1 MDRRTFLKIAGMGSM
16 AFAAGCSPDP
26 DRKLFSLVHA
36 PDDMVTGAPQWYAT
50 TCRECPAGCG
60 VIAKNREGRVIKLEG
75 NPEHPVNQG
84 ALCMRGQA
92 ALQGL
97 YNPDRIQSPLL
108 KEKNGWRAVTND
120 EALAVIR
127 RKTAAA
133 ARKGPEGV
141 QFWTDVMGA
150 PLFDLAAETMAG
162 WNAAAPMVYEP
173 FGYDALK
180 AANETVFGIDGLFAY
195 RLEAADVLVS
205 FGADFLETWLSP
217 VSYARQF
224 KTMHRVR
231 KGRKGLFFH
240 VGPFE
245 SLTGANADAWVACR
259 PDTETIIALSLI
271 QIGLDVG
278 RAEHLPF
285 GLKNVIETIVTR
297 YPRAAM
303 LEQTGVPSPVF
314 DRLATRL
321 FQAQNPLVLGTGA
334 GAHGVNGYATNVA
347 VNLLNY
353 ILNPQMPLLAFEQR
367 YRVETAARRPA
378 VRQALDDL
386 RDGQTDVLLINNANP
401 VYALPPDSGVAA
413 TLQDPSVYVVSFSN
427 VMDETTALA
436 DLVLPVRAPLESWD
450 AYEGVAGA
458 VGIQQPTLGRFSNAP
473 ALGDVL
479 LATALS
485 TATSVDN
492 FKTYLPQALGQRY
505 GGIDNIADWVSVL
518 QTGGLFTIPRA
529 VAPPSDPSRIEPAVV
544 AQAFDGLA
552 ERPKGPVLI
561 AAPSIRYF
569 DGRGANKS
577 WLNEIPDPLTEIAW
591 QTAVLMHPDTAADF
605 KVSEGGLVALK
616 SEQET
621 VEAPVYDWEGVVSG
635 VMVMSAGQ
643 GHTGLGRS
651 ARDKGSNPFRLLS
664 SLPGKATDGTSFMA
678 QPLTVKATG
687 KSVALAITSGSRVQH
702 GRKIALQTSLEA
714 LRHPEEH
721 HKPGLTMWDFP
732 LTLPIPEGYDHKRD
746 FYPPHDHDG
755 YRWAMVVD
763 LDRCIGCSA
772 CAAACYAENNIGVVG
787 QERIAEGREM
797 AWLQI
802 QRYQA
807 DDNGARLT
815 FLPMMCQQCDNAP
828 CESVCPVYAPHH
840 NKEGINN
847 QIYNRCIGTRFCSQ
861 NCPYKVRRFN
871 WFSWE
876 WPKPLNLQLNPDVTV
891 RAKGVME
898 KCSFCIQR
906 IKAAHN
912 VAKNEKRPI
921 RDGEVMTACM
931 QTCPTGAI
939 AFGSLMDPESQVRKL
954 VDDPRAYQV
963 MGYVNTK
970 PAVIYLKKVVQ
981 EV

>member
-36 PDDMVTGAPQWYAT
+36 PDDMVVGEPQWYAT

-75 NPEHPVNQG
+75 NPGHPVNRG
-84 ALCMRGQA
+84 NLCMRGQA

-97 YNPDRIQSPLL
+97 YDPDRIQSPLL
-108 KEKNGWRAVTND
+108 KEKNGWRAVTHD
-120 EALAVIR
+120 EALAAIR
-127 RKTAAA
+127 RKTDAA
-133 ARKGPEGV
+133 ARKGPERV

-150 PLFDLAAETMAG
+150 PLYDLAAETMAG

-180 AANETVFGIDGLFAY
+180 AANETLFGIDGLFAY
-195 RLEAADVLVS
+195 RMEAADVLVS

-224 KTMHRVR
+224 KTMHRMR

-240 VGPFE
+240 VGAFQ

-285 GLKNVIETIVTR
+285 GLKDALETIVTR
-297 YPRAAM
+297 YPKATM
-303 LEQTGVPSPVF
+303 LEQTGVPGPVF
-314 DRLATRL
+314 DRLAIRL

-334 GAHGVNGYATNVA
+334 GAHGANGYATNVA

-353 ILNPQMPLLAFEQR
+353 ILNPKLPLFAFEQR
-367 YRVETAARRPA
+367 YRVETVARRPMI
-378 VRQALDDL
+378 RQAIDDL
-386 RDGQTDVLLINNANP
+386 HDGQTDVLLINNANP
-401 VYALPPDSGVAA
+401 VYSLPPDTGVAA
-413 TLQDPSVYVVSFSN
+413 ALQDPSVYVISFSN
-427 VMDETTALA
+427 AMDETTALA
-436 DLVLPVRAPLESWD
+436 DLVLPVRTPLESWD
-450 AYEGVAGA
+450 AYEGITGA

-473 ALGDVL
+473 DLGDVL

-485 TATSVDN
+485 TETAVDS
-492 FKTYLPQALGQRY
+492 FKAYLPYAINRRY
-505 GGIDNIADWVSVL
+505 GGIDQIAEWVSVL
-518 QTGGLFTIPRA
+518 QTGGLFTPPPA

-544 AQAFDGLA
+544 AQAFDGLVD
-552 ERPKGPVLI
+552 RPREPVLI

-577 WLNEIPDPLTEIAW
+577 WLNEIPDSLTQIAW
-591 QTAVLMHPDTAADF
+591 QTPVLMHPDTAADL
-605 KVSEGGLVALK
+605 KVTEGDLVTLQG
-616 SEQET
+616 EGERL
-621 VEAPVYDWEGVVSG
+621 EAPVYHWGGVIPG
-635 VMVMSAGQ
+635 VMIMAVGQ
-643 GHTGLGRS
+643 GHTGLGRY
-651 ARDKGSNPFRLLS
+651 ARNKGRNPFRLLRDAPQT
-664 SLPGKATDGTSFMA
+664 PGSGVQFMTHPITAQATGTS
-678 QPLTVKATG
+678 VKLAT
-687 KSVALAITSGSRVQH
+687 TSGSRVQH
-702 GRKIALQTSLEA
+702 DRKIALQISLQE
-714 LRHPEEH
+714 LRKPTDHG
-721 HKPGLTMWDFP
+721 KPGLTMWDFP

-746 FYPPHDHDG
+746 FYPPHDHEG

-763 LDRCIGCSA
+763 LDRCIGCNA

-787 QERIAEGREM
+787 QERIVEGREM
-797 AWLQI
+797 AWLQV
-802 QRYQA
+802 QRYQ
-807 DDNGARLT
+807 DNENGARVR

-871 WFSWE
+871 WYSWE
-876 WPKPLNLQLNPDVTV
+876 WPKPLDLQLNPDVTV

-912 VAKNEKRPI
+912 VAKNEKRSI
-921 RDGEVMTACM
+921 RDGEVVTACM

-963 MGYVNTK
+963 MGYINTK

>member
-16 AFAAGCSPDP
+16 AFATGCSPDP
-26 DRKLFSLVHA
+26 DRKLFSPVHA
-36 PDDMVTGAPQWYAT
+36 PEDMITGQPQWYAS

-60 VIAKNREGRVIKLEG
+60 VIAKNREGRIIKLEG
-75 NPEHPVNQG
+75 NPAHPVNQG

-97 YNPDRIQSPLL
+97 YDPDRIQGPRV
-108 KEKNGWRAVTND
+108 KENNAWRRVTND
-120 EALAVIR
+120 AAIALVR
-127 RKTAAA
+127 RKTAMA
-133 ARKGPEGV
+133 ARKGPERI
-141 QFWTDVMGA
+141 QFLTEVMGA
-150 PLFDLAAETMAG
+150 PLQDLATETMAS
-162 WNAAAPMVYEP
+162 WNASGPTVYEP

-180 AANETVFGIDGLFAY
+180 AANEALFGIDGLFAY
-195 RLEAADVLVS
+195 RMEAADVLVS

-217 VSYARQF
+217 VAYARQF
-224 KTMHRVR
+224 KTMHRIR

-240 VGPFE
+240 VAPFQ
-245 SLTGANADAWVACR
+245 SLTGANADAWVPCR
-259 PDTETIIALSLI
+259 PETETLVALALI

-278 RAEHLPF
+278 RADHLPF
-285 GLKNVIETIVTR
+285 SLKQVLETIVTR
-297 YPRAAM
+297 YPKATM
-303 LEQTGVPSPVF
+303 LTQTGVPGPVF

-321 FQAQNPLVLGTGA
+321 FQAQKPLVLGTGA
-334 GAHGVNGYATNVA
+334 GAHGANGFATNLA

-353 ILNPQMPLLAFEQR
+353 ILNPTLPLFAFEQR

-378 VRQALDDL
+378 IRHLVDGL
-386 RDGQTDVLLINNANP
+386 RDGETDVLLIHQANP
-401 VYALPPDSGVAA
+401 VHTLPPDSEIAA
-413 TLQDPSVYVVSFSN
+413 ALQDPSVYVISFSN
-427 VMDETTALA
+427 YMDETTALA
-436 DLVLPVRAPLESWD
+436 DLVLPVKTPLESWD

-458 VGIQQPTLGRFSNAP
+458 VGIQQPTLGQLHADP

-479 LATALS
+479 LATTMAAQS
-485 TATSVDN
+485 PADSY
-492 FKTYLPQALGQRY
+492 KKYLPRALNQRH
-505 GGIDNIADWVSVL
+505 GGIHQAADWVGVL
-518 QTGGLFTIPRA
+518 QTGGLFTPPPASPPGDPGRIDPA
-529 VAPPSDPSRIEPAVV
+529 LVARVFA
-544 AQAFDGLA
+544 GLVD
-552 ERPKGPVLI
+552 RPQGKVLI

-577 WLNEIPDPLTEIAW
+577 WLNEIPDPLTKIAW
-591 QTAVLMHPDTAADF
+591 QTAVLMHPETAVDL
-605 KVSEGGLVALK
+605 KLTEGDLVTLK
-616 SEQET
+616 GERET
-621 VEAPVYDWEGVVSG
+621 LEAPVYDWEGVIPG
-635 VMVMSAGQ
+635 VMVMAAGQ
-643 GHTGLGRS
+643 GHTNLGRY
-651 ARDKGSNPFRLLS
+651 ARKKGGNPLRLLS
-664 SLPGKATDGTSFMA
+664 GVGEDADGHPSFMA
-678 QPLTVKATG
+678 YPIAAQASG
-687 KSVALAITSGSRVQH
+687 KSEALAMTAGSRIQH
-702 GRKIALQTSLEA
+702 GRKIALSTTLEE
-714 LRHPEEH
+714 LR
-721 HKPGLTMWDFP
+721 

-746 FYPPHDHDG
+746 FYPPHEHEG

-763 LDRCIGCSA
+763 LERCIGCNA
-772 CAAACYAENNIGVVG
+772 CAAACYAENNVGVVG
-787 QERIAEGREM
+787 QERMQEGREM

-802 QRYQA
+802 QRYK
-807 DDNGARLT
+807 DDATGTQVT

-840 NKEGINN
+840 NKEGLNN

-871 WFSWE
+871 WYSWE
-876 WPKPLNLQLNPDVTV
+876 WPKPLDLQLNPDVTV

-921 RDGEVMTACM
+921 RDGEVVTACM

-939 AFGSLMDPESQVRKL
+939 NFGSLMDPASRVRKL

-963 MGYVNTK
+963 MGYINTK